1 MKKIYEKPAMQVE
14 AFVAN
19 QYVANCGDTEY
30 GKYLFECTAGQKE
43 GYAHGIIYYESYGD
57 PDVFNYSTTL
67 WGGVNVRE
75 RELGG
80 FHPCN
85 EKHEADTTDE
95 FYNGWFVPCQWNGS
109 YHYGMQYD
117 KAFKVVI
124 WRGDNNDNIHATPK
138 LDRDSWEV
146 VKS

>member
-1 MKKIYEKPAMQVE
+1 M
-14 AFVAN
+14 
-19 QYVANCGDTEY
+19 
-30 GKYLFECTAGQKE
+30 
-43 GYAHGIIYYESYGD
+43 
-57 PDVFNYSTTL
+57 
-67 WGGVNVRE
+67 
-75 RELGG
+75 
-80 FHPCN
+80 N
-85 EKHEADTTDE
+85 EKWSLDILYKGYDDPKFAEDLKKADALIEKTHKLSAALDPNKRKETIIEIIKLMEESEVLSGELFHFVSLQSEADTTDE

-138 LDRDSWEV
+138 LDRESWEV